1 MSSSAL
7 IAFDDS
13 IVRRVVA
20 SVDVVGNMNRRAVL
34 AVATST
40 PAFSVIT
47 IESRSSSERKER
59 YEYRCWTTTVT
70 LYEIL
75 PSLRHAATPRID
87 RAIWPL
93 TTHVDEL
100 GRLCVGEMALTPP
113 RS

>member
-1 MSSSAL
+1 VSSSAL

-59 YEYRCWTTTVT
+59 YEYR
-70 LYEIL
+70 
-75 PSLRHAATPRID
+75 
-87 RAIWPL
+87 
-93 TTHVDEL
+93 
-100 GRLCVGEMALTPP
+100 
-113 RS
+113 